1 MLNWLRRLLGD
12 PQGTQQGS
20 GAPAQR
26 EAGTFWSTHAAPQP
40 GVRAADILDKIART
54 RPVAEGAQDGAED
67 TLKLRGGS
75 YSNISETLAMWY
87 ASQGFIGHQ
96 MAAVVAQHWLV
107 AKACRMPG
115 RDAIRHG
122 WDAVTVD
129 GDALSPEAVKLL
141 QRADRQMRLKWNL
154 EQFVH
159 MGRVFGVRVALFR
172 VESED
177 LEYYEKPFNPDG
189 VTQGSYRGIAQV
201 DPYWMAPVLNQEA
214 SSNPASPS
222 FYEPTWWQING
233 KRYHRSHL
241 VIFRNDDLPD
251 VLKPS
256 YHYGGVP
263 LPQKILERVYAAER
277 VANEAPQ
284 LAQTK
289 RTTVW
294 KTDMAAF
301 AAKGAAAVQK
311 LLDWVGYRDNYGVK
325 LGDKE
330 GDEFQQFDTSL
341 ADLDEVIMT
350 QYQLVAAIAEVPA
363 TKLMGTSP
371 KGFGASG
378 EYELESYRE
387 FLESLQ
393 SHDLTPLIERHYLLV
408 MRSTVA
414 PQLGMEPVEVAV
426 SWRPLDSP
434 TAKEVAETNLVKAQV
449 GAALVGSGAIAS
461 EDERLRVATDPTS
474 GYPSLG
480 ARPESEDLDDRDP
493 DEEGAAATGNA

>member
-1 MLNWLRRLLGD
+1 MIEWLRTLLGGR
-12 PQGTQQGS
+12 QA
-20 GAPAQR
+20 APAPVVRR
-26 EAGTFWSTHAAPQP
+26 ELGSFWTTHAAPQP
-40 GVRAADILDKIART
+40 GVRAADVLDRIMRT

-75 YSNISETLAMWY
+75 YSNLSEPLAMWY

-107 AKACRMPG
+107 AKACGMPG
-115 RDAIRHG
+115 RDAIRQG

-129 GDALSPEAVKLL
+129 GDALPPEAVKLL
-141 QRADRQMRLKWNL
+141 KRADRQMRLRWNL
-154 EQFVH
+154 EQFIH

-177 LEYYEKPFNPDG
+177 PDYYEKPFNPDG
-189 VTQGSYRGIAQV
+189 VKQGTYRGITQV
-201 DPYWMAPVLNQEA
+201 DPYWMAPMLNQEA
-214 SSNPASPS
+214 SSNPASPT

-256 YHYGGVP
+256 YQYGGVP

-294 KTDMAAF
+294 QTDMAAF
-301 AAKGAAAVQK
+301 AAKGADAVAK
-311 LLDWVGYRDNYGVK
+311 LMEWVGFRDNYGVK
-325 LGDKE
+325 LGDKD
-330 GDEFQQFDTSL
+330 GDVFQQFDTSL
-341 ADLDEVIMT
+341 ADLDATIMT
-350 QYQLVAAIAEVPA
+350 QYQLVAAIADVPA

-378 EYELESYRE
+378 EYEESSYRE

-393 SHDLTPLIERHYLLV
+393 THDLTPLIERHYLLV
-408 MRSTVA
+408 MRSSVA
-414 PQLGMEPVEVAV
+414 PTLGIEPVDVAV
-426 SWRPLDSP
+426 NWRPLDSP
-434 TAKEVAETNLVKAQV
+434 TAKEVAETNLIKAQV

-461 EDERLRVATDPTS
+461 EDERQRVATDPSS

-480 ARPESEDLDDRDP
+480 ARPESEDPEDRD
-493 DEEGAAATGNA
+493 DEDAAAAGNA